1 MDGADGPHQGRELV
15 TAGTPL
21 SDATAALVL
30 LHGRGSSAERILET
44 AEPFRRDGLALLA
57 PQAADNSWYPESF
70 LEPVERNEPGRS
82 SSLRAVADA
91 VAVAAGAGTG
101 VPAERVLLLGFS
113 QGACVAAEFVARRP
127 ARYGGLAV
135 LSGGLMGET
144 VDPADY
150 RGDLEGTP
158 VFLGCS
164 DDDRY
169 IPERR
174 VHDSAAAFRRL
185 NADVTERI
193 YEGMGH
199 RISDDEREHVSRMVA
214 ALVA

>member
-1 MDGADGPHQGRELV
+1 MDSADGPHQGQELV

-21 SDATAALVL
+21 ADATAALVL
-30 LHGRGSSAERILET
+30 LHGRGSTAERILET
-44 AEPFRRDGLALLA
+44 AEPFDRDGLALLA
-57 PQAADNSWYPESF
+57 PRAADNSWYPESF
-70 LEPVERNEPGRS
+70 LEPVERNEPGRT
-82 SSLRAVADA
+82 SSLRATADVLA
-91 VAVAAGAGTG
+91 TAAEAG

-127 ARYGGLAV
+127 TRYGGLAV
-135 LSGGLMGET
+135 LSGGLIGET
-144 VDPADY
+144 VAPESY
-150 RGDLEGTP
+150 EGDLEGTP

-169 IPERR
+169 IPENR

-185 NADVTERI
+185 NGDVTARI

-199 RISDDEREHVSRMVA
+199 RIGDDEREHVSRMVA

>member
-1 MDGADGPHQGRELV
+1 MNGVDGPHQGRELV

-21 SDATAALVL
+21 ADATAALLL
-30 LHGRGSSAERILET
+30 LHGRGSTAERILET

-57 PQAADNSWYPESF
+57 PRAADNSWYPESF
-70 LEPVERNEPGRS
+70 LEPVGRNEPGRS

-91 VAVAAGAGTG
+91 VGTAAEAG
-101 VPAERVLLLGFS
+101 VPAERVLLFGFS

-135 LSGGLMGET
+135 LSGGLIGET
-144 VDPADY
+144 VAPEGYA
-150 RGDLEGTP
+150 GDLEGTP

-169 IPERR
+169 IPEQR

-185 NADVTERI
+185 NGDVTERI

-199 RISDDEREHVSRMVA
+199 RINADEREHVSRMVA
-214 ALVA
+214 ALGA

>member
-1 MDGADGPHQGRELV
+1 MDSADGPHQGRELV
-15 TAGTPL
+15 TGGTPL
-21 SDATAALVL
+21 AEATAALVL
-30 LHGRGSSAERILET
+30 LHGRGSTAESILET

-57 PQAADNSWYPESF
+57 PRAADNSWYPESF

-91 VAVAAGAGTG
+91 VGTAAEAG
-101 VPAERVLLLGFS
+101 VPAERVLLFGFS

-135 LSGGLMGET
+135 LSGGLIGET
-144 VDPADY
+144 VAPEGYA
-150 RGDLEGTP
+150 GDLEGTP

-169 IPERR
+169 IPEQR

-185 NADVTERI
+185 NGDVTERI

-199 RISDDEREHVSRMVA
+199 RINADEREHVSRMVA
-214 ALVA
+214 ALGA

>member
-1 MDGADGPHQGRELV
+1 
-15 TAGTPL
+15 
-21 SDATAALVL
+21 
-30 LHGRGSSAERILET
+30 
-44 AEPFRRDGLALLA
+44 
-57 PQAADNSWYPESF
+57 
-70 LEPVERNEPGRS
+70 
-82 SSLRAVADA
+82 
-91 VAVAAGAGTG
+91 
-101 VPAERVLLLGFS
+101 
-113 QGACVAAEFVARRP
+113 
-127 ARYGGLAV
+127 
-135 LSGGLMGET
+135 
-144 VDPADY
+144 
-150 RGDLEGTP
+150 